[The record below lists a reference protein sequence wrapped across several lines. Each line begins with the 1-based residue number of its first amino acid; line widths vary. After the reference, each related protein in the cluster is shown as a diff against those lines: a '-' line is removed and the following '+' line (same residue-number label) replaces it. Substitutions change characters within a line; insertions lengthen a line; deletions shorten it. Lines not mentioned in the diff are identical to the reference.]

1 MRAKLLIF
9 AILFTAGTVAAEAQ
23 NVGLVLSGGGARGA
37 AHIGVIK
44 ALEENNIPIDYI
56 SGTSIGAIVGSL
68 YAMGYTPD
76 EMLQLLLSEEFVHWQ
91 TGVISEK
98 YIYHFRKPDE
108 TPNFM
113 TFALNMRDSVIFDG
127 LLPGSIVNPVQMNQA
142 FLELYAQATAKS
154 GWNFDNL
161 FVPFRCMGADIYG
174 KRSIVFRSGDLGEA
188 VRVSMTFP
196 FVFKPIWK
204 NGVPLFDGGIYD
216 NFPIKVMKEDFNPE
230 YIIGSAVRGG
240 GWKPSENPI
249 NQVEPM
255 IMQKTDYEIPE
266 EEGLLIEMRLPDVF
280 LLDFYKAKEVMQ
292 TGYERTLAVI
302 DKIKKDVERETTLEE
317 VTRRRDEYKASLP
330 QLTFKNIYITGVT
343 EDQRRYITAELKH
356 GIEGEF
362 SMEDFRRA
370 YFKMLTYSKIKE
382 IIPTAVYNWK
392 ELSFDLYLAI
402 KIKEELKVSI
412 GGNVSSHQAN
422 QLFLGLEYQ
431 SLGVSSADFNA
442 NFQMGNSY
450 SGVALEGR
458 FYTSSRVSGF
468 IGVKLKYSNKNYS
481 QSQSLFYEDVMPAFI
496 KKQER
501 FMRLSYAV
509 PFVMRSKLE
518 WFAGLGQVYDY
529 YYQTTSFSK
538 IDFDAS
544 RYNLLNTGFRFERNS
559 LNYKQYATEGRYQ
572 LLNGQYV
579 LGDENFRSGEMNNFT
594 DIKQHQWFQVKGS
607 WTNFPKMKRKFS
619 LGLMGEAVYSTKQFS
634 SNYTASVLRAS
645 SFTPTPHSKISFNEA
660 FHATSYLAGG
670 VIPVCKLN
678 DVLHLRMEIY
688 GFMPLQD
695 IRKEVQEVNAVN
707 TYNARYGDYFKTW
720 QMMGETALVLQLPF
734 ISVSLF
740 ANCYSYPKNNY
751 NIGLNIGYLVFDS
764 GFFE

>member
-1 MRAKLLIF
+1 MGVKALIF
-9 AILFTAGTVAAEAQ
+9 TILFIFGTIAAEAQ
-23 NVGLVLSGGGARGA
+23 KVGLVLSGGGARGA

-44 ALEENNIPIDYI
+44 ALEENNVPIDYI

-76 EMLQLLLSEEFVHWQ
+76 EMLQLLLSEEFGYWQ
-91 TGVISEK
+91 TGIIGES
-98 YIYHFRKPDE
+98 YIYHFKKPDD
-108 TPNFM
+108 TPSFM
-113 TFALNMRDSVIFDG
+113 TFALNLRDSVIFDG
-127 LLPGSIVNPVQMNQA
+127 LLPSSIVNPIQMNQA
-142 FLELYAQATAKS
+142 FMELYAPATAKAA
-154 GWNFDNL
+154 WNFDNL

-174 KRSIVFRSGDLGEA
+174 KRSIAFRTGDLGEA

-196 FVFKPIWK
+196 FVFKPIWR

-266 EEGLLIEMRLPDVF
+266 EEGLLVEMRLPDVF

-292 TGYERTLAVI
+292 IGYERALAVI
-302 DKIKKDVERETTLEE
+302 DKIKADVGRETPLEE
-317 VTRRRDEYKASLP
+317 VMQRRREYKASLP
-330 QLTFKNIYITGVT
+330 PLKFKNIYVTGVT
-343 EDQRRYITAELKH
+343 EEQRKYITTELKH
-356 GIEGEF
+356 GIDGEF

-392 ELSFDLYLAI
+392 EQSFDLQLAV

-431 SLGVSSADFNA
+431 SIGESSADFNA

-450 SGVALEGR
+450 SGVAIEGR
-458 FYTSSRVSGF
+458 FFTSSRVPGY
-468 IGVKLKYSNKNYS
+468 IGVKMGYSNKKYS

-496 KKQER
+496 KEQER
-501 FMRLSYAV
+501 FARLRYAV

-518 WFAGLGQVYDY
+518 WFIGFGQMQDD
-529 YYQTTSFSK
+529 YYQTTSFSPT
-538 IDFDAS
+538 DLDVS
-544 RYNLLNTGFRFERNS
+544 RYNLFNTGFRFERNS

-572 LLNGQYV
+572 LLNGQYI
-579 LGDENFRSGEMNNFT
+579 LGDENFRSGEMRNFI
-594 DIKQHQWFQVKGS
+594 DVKQHKWFQVKGS
-607 WTNFPKMKRKFS
+607 WTNFPSMKRKFN

-670 VIPVCKLN
+670 VIPIYKFN
-678 DVLHLRMEIY
+678 DVLHLRMEVY

-695 IRKEVQEVNAVN
+695 IKKEAQEAGAAY

-720 QMMGETALVLQLPF
+720 QIMGETALVLQLPF

-740 ANCYSYPKNNY
+740 ANGYSYPKNNY
-751 NIGLNIGYLVFDS
+751 NIGLNIGYLIFDS